1 MTSRDAFKAVFN
13 GVLSIVNI
21 EGFGQIDVGH
31 LRDYPGVRDEAFD
44 LKMRLTAYW
53 NVVLKRMVDSIVLHL
68 LLALKKLVNQGM
80 EEETI
85 KEVLGPQGGGIERLL
100 DESPSVA
107 IKRARLN
114 QSIGL
119 LKESREVLAK
129 IIDRIAIAD
138 D

>member
-1 MTSRDAFKAVFN
+1 
-13 GVLSIVNI
+13 
-21 EGFGQIDVGH
+21 
-31 LRDYPGVRDEAFD
+31 
-44 LKMRLTAYW
+44 
-53 NVVLKRMVDSIVLHL
+53 MVDSVVLHL

-85 KEVLGPQGGGIERLL
+85 SEVLGPQGGGIKRLL

-119 LKESREVLAK
+119 FKESREILAK
-129 IIDRIAIAD
+129 IIDRIAIVYD
-138 D
+138 

>member
-1 MTSRDAFKAVFN
+1 
-13 GVLSIVNI
+13 
-21 EGFGQIDVGH
+21 
-31 LRDYPGVRDEAFD
+31 
-44 LKMRLTAYW
+44 
-53 NVVLKRMVDSIVLHL
+53 MVDSIVLHL
-68 LLALKKLVNQGM
+68 LLALKKLVNQAM
-80 EEETI
+80 EVETTI
-85 KEVLGPQGGGIERLL
+85 NEVLGPQGGGIERLL

-119 LKESREVLAK
+119 LKESREILAK